1 MKIYIPSFN
10 ADRKSRLAN
19 IFLYSA
25 LFFAFFSIWG
35 VYKYKI
41 YSYPYFVLFWVYEL
55 LFFMGLK
62 SKRGTIT
69 SKKQITKK
77 TAAFELSKQ
86 GIIIIYILNYVSII
100 CFAYFLYLYQKS
112 YDIFSFGAY
121 TADTFA
127 SGGRT
132 ALEKLTLLLMQ
143 IGGDSSFLI
152 VSSAENLK
160 DKKLKILS
168 SICLFLPGLRYLL
181 MGARFTIAVEFLL
194 FFSVKSLCWKKR
206 SGKTSVSKMTK
217 IFVIIFGLW
226 LFVVFLYLFSSR
238 SIYYTALE
246 RKMYIAGDME
256 VKPFWKHLY
265 EVTSG
270 KISFLFYLSTYLGEA
285 PYVFAY
291 SCANV
296 FPERVLLGQITF
308 RSVLQILGTLF
319 STGYSYTGVLGTLA
333 SGRYSGFGY
342 ILIADFGIFF
352 SPVIAYLIGAIF
364 ARIEYYSDT
373 NKICNAVYPA
383 LRVIC
388 FFAPVYYFYVG
399 RIDYTI
405 LFAILLAPFCLRKTW
420 GKSNNHIEK
429 YQEGIS

>member
-1 MKIYIPSFN
+1 MKICIPPFKVN
-10 ADRKSRLAN
+10 KKSRLAN

-25 LFFAFFSIWG
+25 LFFAFLSIGG

-41 YSYPYFVLFWVYEL
+41 YSYPYFALFWIYEL

-62 SKRGTIT
+62 SKMDNII
-69 SKKQITKK
+69 SKKQIAKK
-77 TAAFELSKQ
+77 TAVFELTKQ
-86 GIIIIYILNYVSII
+86 GIIIIYILNFVSIS
-100 CFAYFLYLYQKS
+100 CFVYFLYLYQKL
-112 YDIFSFGAY
+112 YGIFSFGAY
-121 TADTFA
+121 TADSFA
-127 SGGRT
+127 SSGRT
-132 ALEKLTLLLMQ
+132 ALEKFTLLLMQ

-152 VSSAENLK
+152 VSCAENLK
-160 DKKLKILS
+160 DKKLKKLS
-168 SICLFLPGLRYLL
+168 SVCLFLPGLRYLL

-194 FFSVKSLCWKKR
+194 FFSVKSLYWKKVDD
-206 SGKTSVSKMTK
+206 KTSVSKNTK
-217 IFVIIFGLW
+217 IFIIIFGLG
-226 LFVVFLYLFSSR
+226 LFVIFLYLFSSR

-246 RKMYIAGDME
+246 RKMYIAGDMV
-256 VKPFWKHLY
+256 VKPFWRQLY
-265 EVTSG
+265 EITAG

-291 SCANV
+291 SCANA

-319 STGYSYTGVLGTLA
+319 PTGYSYTGVLGTLA

-342 ILIADFGIFF
+342 ILVADFGIFL

-364 ARIEYYSDT
+364 ARVEYYNDR
-373 NKICNAVYPA
+373 NRICNTIYPA

-405 LFAILLAPFCLRKTW
+405 LFAILLTPFCLRMTW
-420 GKSNNHIEK
+420 CKPNNHIKK
-429 YQEGIS
+429 YQEGKS